1 MRSGER
7 RATRASAQEAD
18 LAEGGGQGRKPAAP
32 LTFGPFR
39 LDPGKRQLFRITDGD
54 EKPVA
59 LGSRALDLL
68 VLLACRPGELIS
80 KDELMDAGW
89 PDVAVE
95 ENNLSVQISSL
106 RRALGDGQNGM
117 RLIETVPGRGYRFLP
132 EVTAGAAE
140 PIGS

>member
-1 MRSGER
+1 VRSGER
-7 RATRASAQEAD
+7 RATGASAQDAD
-18 LAEGGGQGRKPAAP
+18 LAEGGGQLRKGAAP

-39 LDPGKRQLFRITDGD
+39 LDPGQRQLVRIIDGD

-68 VLLACRPGELIS
+68 MLLACRPGELIS

-106 RRALGDGQNGM
+106 RRALG
-117 RLIETVPGRGYRFLP
+117 TGRTGC
-132 EVTAGAAE
+132 G
-140 PIGS
+140 